1 MHVPELAPRADEL
14 AAVLPR
20 ASREGIV
27 AVGEEQDALADL
39 GAGRVVV
46 EHLPRDVMRAEQG
59 VVVGPFIG
67 GGICVGVG
75 GGADLIAEPFVA
87 ARAGEV
93 CEVLDAPRRGNVHAL
108 LDPHALAR
116 AAAAVVVVVA
126 AFGIVQPARVRRR
139 EERDALFV
147 VRGGYDARAEHG
159 SRALDRDVDERFR
172 GWVVDASGPSDVVVA
187 RRSPSVTLAGAGRNM
202 AGDASMRNTR
212 DSRSDCGSV
221 HAGRVVGRGIS
232 GWRRKGWHPGRR

>member
-1 MHVPELAPRADEL
+1 M
-14 AAVLPR
+14 
-20 ASREGIV
+20 
-27 AVGEEQDALADL
+27 
-39 GAGRVVV
+39 
-46 EHLPRDVMRAEQG
+46 
-59 VVVGPFIG
+59 
-67 GGICVGVG
+67 
-75 GGADLIAEPFVA
+75 
-87 ARAGEV
+87 
-93 CEVLDAPRRGNVHAL
+93 

-116 AAAAVVVVVA
+116 AASAVVVVVA

-172 GWVVDASGPSDVVVA
+172 VVVVDASGPSDVVVA

-212 DSRSDCGSV
+212 DSRSDCG
-221 HAGRVVGRGIS
+221 RVVGRGIS
-232 GWRRKGWHPGRR
+232 GWRRKGWHPGRRMMLAGSRRDVRGGGFRVCRGRVTPATSRGRTSGRNSSSSSSSSSWMLRHELAIVVFSRV